1 MISDPAAAW
10 IQPTL
15 LIAGF
20 ALILQALFSKPG
32 IPRVLLMPAGF
43 LIGLWEI
50 MLATLLG
57 ARGLLSL
64 SSLGL
69 MLVSGAALF
78 SKPIRN
84 VHWAALLG
92 LGAGLATTYYFQM
105 IIGHAVP
112 TALLLVFLVSSL
124 LVYLLSK
131 FAEDLVDLIGMIFE
145 VRIISFIVGIIN
157 IIWAFVTYLR

>member
-1 MISDPAAAW
+1 MITDPAAAW

-15 LIAGF
+15 LIAGST
-20 ALILQALFSKPG
+20 LMLQALLSRRG
-32 IPRVLLMPAGF
+32 IPRVLLMLAGF

-50 MLATLLG
+50 ILATLLG
-57 ARGLLSL
+57 SRGLLGL

-69 MLVSGAALF
+69 MLISGAALL

-92 LGAGLATTYYFQM
+92 LGAGLAAAYYFQL

-112 TALLLVFLVSSL
+112 TALLLVFLASSL

-131 FAEDLVDLIGMIFE
+131 FAEDLVNLIGMIFE

-157 IIWAFVTYLR
+157 VVWAFIAYTH